1 MNKKQRK
8 IKKEK
13 ELIKLEIAELIGK
26 LRIGQTTINGQ
37 EGRAIIGAD
46 SLIAFLER
54 IQKLLY
60 PPTQ

>member
-26 LRIGQTTINGQ
+26 LRIGQMTINGQ